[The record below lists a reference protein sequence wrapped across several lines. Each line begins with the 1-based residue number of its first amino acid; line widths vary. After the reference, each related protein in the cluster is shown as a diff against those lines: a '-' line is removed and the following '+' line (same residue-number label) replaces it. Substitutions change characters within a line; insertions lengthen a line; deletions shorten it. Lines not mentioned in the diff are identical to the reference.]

1 MSDLSS
7 RLGPPLALSHCLE
20 DQFLDR
26 FRADIA
32 GAEQE
37 VIVLSPFLSKNRAS
51 QYYAA
56 FAATAGRA
64 VGVTVYARPKWE
76 QPGMLVDHF
85 DPVKRRLEAAGVA
98 FSTRQGMHEKVGL
111 IDRTILWHGSLNPLS
126 HSRTRESMLRI
137 ESGVV
142 ADEVFRALG
151 LGAVAAESSD
161 AEASESSKACPLCES
176 PMRRFADES
185 LWVCSR
191 APDCSGVAEFVPQ
204 ERPVDLDTSR
214 QINDLVAECPVC
226 SSTMA
231 LVPSLEPQIVC
242 SDPACGFELG
252 GRLAGW
258 ILRALRRDDRRR

>member
-85 DPVKRRLEAAGVA
+85 DPVKRRRRPRE
-98 FSTRQGMHEKVGL
+98 
-111 IDRTILWHGSLNPLS
+111 W
-126 HSRTRESMLRI
+126 HSRHARGCTRRW
-137 ESGVV
+137 G
-142 ADEVFRALG
+142 
-151 LGAVAAESSD
+151 
-161 AEASESSKACPLCES
+161 
-176 PMRRFADES
+176 
-185 LWVCSR
+185 
-191 APDCSGVAEFVPQ
+191 
-204 ERPVDLDTSR
+204 
-214 QINDLVAECPVC
+214 
-226 SSTMA
+226 SSTG
-231 LVPSLEPQIVC
+231 QF
-242 SDPACGFELG
+242 CGT
-252 GRLAGW
+252 A
-258 ILRALRRDDRRR
+258 A